1 MSLTTFEIQDFA
13 RPVYAV
19 KFPVL
24 KCMDGVSQSHFI
36 LIFFNFTNPQ
46 TRSALSSHS
55 WQRTLTDIRHQHH
68 PESHELSEVLIQPR
82 YTATIFQGSL
92 KWHCWLIQSGARLP
106 SGRLYF
112 IIPNETIAGAQLV
125 FAHTCSETTLS
136 YRSWGKGARAIT
148 YETVSLSSNHSQIAF
163 CKQNV

>member
-46 TRSALSSHS
+46 SSDS
-55 WQRTLTDIRHQHH
+55 DCIIFSFMTEDTD
-68 PESHELSEVLIQPR
+68 
-82 YTATIFQGSL
+82 
-92 KWHCWLIQSGARLP
+92 
-106 SGRLYF
+106 
-112 IIPNETIAGAQLV
+112 
-125 FAHTCSETTLS
+125 
-136 YRSWGKGARAIT
+136 
-148 YETVSLSSNHSQIAF
+148 
-163 CKQNV
+163 

>member
-46 TRSALSSHS
+46 SS
-55 WQRTLTDIRHQHH
+55 DFF
-68 PESHELSEVLIQPR
+68 SENIQGVPKKR
-82 YTATIFQGSL
+82 GIL
-92 KWHCWLIQSGARLP
+92 RLFKH
-106 SGRLYF
+106 R
-112 IIPNETIAGAQLV
+112 
-125 FAHTCSETTLS
+125 
-136 YRSWGKGARAIT
+136 
-148 YETVSLSSNHSQIAF
+148 
-163 CKQNV
+163 